1 MKKNAYYT
9 VLYGEPAAI
18 NKKLGAWVSVILSWP
33 KSVLDVFLR
42 RNMGERYFTLFKS
55 ILIFAALWFF
65 PDLIETVYRTEMI
78 SSTSYYMFL
87 VLYAIMAV
95 VRYREIRREPSVFDF
110 AKFSLSRGIPHGFF
124 LRIKILGR
132 PLSQRSI
139 EVYAEPLLCFVVGV
153 LLIVL
158 QQGPLGALI
167 ILCSISYFMCNMISA
182 IHGDHF
188 IMDKIDEILLNQDL
202 NETFIQGK
210 EVSPRHV
217 PFFSRKPS
225 TEDLR
230 KNFIDHLNNDDDDDD
245 AVPIN

>member
-1 MKKNAYYT
+1 MKRNAYYT

-18 NKKLGAWVSVILSWP
+18 NKKLGAWVAVILSWP

-42 RNMGERYFTLFKS
+42 KNMGERYFTLFKS
-55 ILIFAALWFF
+55 ILIFAALWFI
-65 PDLIETVYRTEMI
+65 PVGIESLYRTEMV
-78 SSTSYYMFL
+78 SSTSYYVFII
-87 VLYAIMAV
+87 LYAIMAG
-95 VRYREIRREPSVFDF
+95 VRYLEIRREPSVFDF
-110 AKFSLSRGIPHGFF
+110 AKFSLSRGIPHPFF
-124 LRIKILGR
+124 LRIKLFGK

-139 EVYAEPLLCFVVGV
+139 EVYAEPLLCFIIGV
-153 LLIVL
+153 ILVLIQEAPV
-158 QQGPLGALI
+158 GALI

-210 EVSPRHV
+210 EVSPRQV
-217 PFFSRKPS
+217 PFFSKKPS

-230 KNFIDHLNNDDDDDD
+230 KNFIDHLNNNDDDDD